1 MLEFRRVI
9 LGCGQFVEVVA
20 VAVVVLV
27 GVVDDVAVNGIDNG
41 SVVVVSLFFCPICLF
56 SVALLFLCVCV
67 GVYSL
72 SLQRLLL
79 TEKKTINV
87 MSEFSSVMLDCGN
100 ISLSRTFV
108 SRGKSRAA
116 ATSKIERFL
125 IIVKLL
131 TVITKRSIQDVT
143 AALDPPHSVKDIH
156 RKNLRAGN
164 FKKEYQLSKVTRSK
178 RQIL

>member
-9 LGCGQFVEVVA
+9 LDCGQFVEVVA

-100 ISLSRTFV
+100 ISLSRTYV
-108 SRGKSRAA
+108 SRGRSRAA
-116 ATSKIERFL
+116 ATSKIERFV
-125 IIVKLL
+125 IIVNGQKTL
-131 TVITKRSIQDVT
+131 TIITKSSILDV
-143 AALDPPHSVKDIH
+143 APALDPPLAL
-156 RKNLRAGN
+156 LRWL
-164 FKKEYQLSKVTRSK
+164 F
-178 RQIL
+178 